1 MLNDYNASRDL
12 TKNKSWCPIPWVTYS
27 INSLGHNRLCVQ
39 ANSYKPRNDKWTRD
53 KSIGKFTRGTLWEM
67 PPPKVMTFGG
77 SANRYADAE
86 NKPTNCQ
93 TTDLNA
99 IRNNDFLKEVRSY
112 MLRGE
117 RHPVCKRCNQEDDNK
132 VLSRR
137 MADRRNMEEHGFS
150 VDDAFEYTEA
160 DGTIT
165 DISKVPLLAADI
177 RLSNLCNQKC
187 RMCYPGES
195 STWYHEWFDTFQMRH
210 IVYEGVKSRKLP
222 KFTGPG
228 NTKMTIDLD
237 ENGKARIDSY
247 QLLEDEE
254 DYNAR
259 VLAQEK
265 GDPYVW
271 AQSKELYESLSSQS
285 PDMKH
290 IHISGGEPLM
300 ITQHYEFLKGY
311 IDAGKA
317 HEITLNYNT
326 NLSNIPERALDLW
339 QHFKLIE
346 IRASIDAP
354 GKINEYIRYPSK
366 WEIVLRNLRLLTTVK
381 KSGKINLNLGI
392 IVTVQVYNVFYL
404 KELVSELNSY
414 DDISFDDIILHMLHD
429 PRYLNITSLPH
440 SVKEVVSDKIRELQ
454 AEDKFV
460 KQGEG
465 VINYMYSDDTSDS
478 LDQFFVETRLM
489 DKYRHQRIEES
500 LPELYEMLQPYDPLF
515 HAGRKVQ
522 KILDEQFNDAYI
534 INVYEQEISKLK
546 YTHIQVLRD
555 ADES

>member
-1 MLNDYNASRDL
+1 
-12 TKNKSWCPIPWVTYS
+12 
-27 INSLGHNRLCVQ
+27 
-39 ANSYKPRNDKWTRD
+39 
-53 KSIGKFTRGTLWEM
+53 
-67 PPPKVMTFGG
+67 
-77 SANRYADAE
+77 
-86 NKPTNCQ
+86 
-93 TTDLNA
+93 
-99 IRNNDFLKEVRSY
+99 
-112 MLRGE
+112 
-117 RHPVCKRCNQEDDNK
+117 
-132 VLSRR
+132 
-137 MADRRNMEEHGFS
+137 
-150 VDDAFEYTEA
+150 
-160 DGTIT
+160 
-165 DISKVPLLAADI
+165 
-177 RLSNLCNQKC
+177 
-187 RMCYPGES
+187 
-195 STWYHEWFDTFQMRH
+195 
-210 IVYEGVKSRKLP
+210 
-222 KFTGPG
+222 
-228 NTKMTIDLD
+228 
-237 ENGKARIDSY
+237 
-247 QLLEDEE
+247 
-254 DYNAR
+254 
-259 VLAQEK
+259 
-265 GDPYVW
+265 
-271 AQSKELYESLSSQS
+271 

-300 ITQHYEFLKGY
+300 ITQHYQFLKGY

-515 HAGRKVQ
+515 HA
-522 KILDEQFNDAYI
+522 
-534 INVYEQEISKLK
+534 
-546 YTHIQVLRD
+546 
-555 ADES
+555 